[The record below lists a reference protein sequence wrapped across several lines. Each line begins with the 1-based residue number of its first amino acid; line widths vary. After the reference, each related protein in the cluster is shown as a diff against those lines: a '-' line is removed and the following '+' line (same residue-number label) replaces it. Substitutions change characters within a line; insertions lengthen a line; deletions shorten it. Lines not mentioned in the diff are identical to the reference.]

1 MFELPVWQFDWDGER
16 LYWDGD
22 GDGDGERLYWDG
34 YYWDGE
40 RLYWDGDGDGF
51 IVWLSDRG
59 EEKRFILLET

>member
-22 GDGDGERLYWDG
+22 GDGERLYWDG
-34 YYWDGE
+34 DGA

-59 EEKRFILLET
+59 EEKRFIFSDT